1 MSAEARLVSLVV
13 LVALSLVAIC
23 TPIKSF
29 KSSFSPMLNEHNL
42 ERMKHGLGKLEL
54 DNDLCSYAQ
63 NHAESMSKRGRLVH
77 SSMSE
82 LAIASGNGNVAE
94 NIAWGQES
102 EVEAV
107 DAWMNSSGHRQNIL
121 GKRYTR
127 VGFGVKADDKG
138 RKYWCA
144 VFAG

>member
-1 MSAEARLVSLVV
+1 MSPETRAAVLVV
-13 LVALSLVAIC
+13 FMALGLVAIC
-23 TPIKSF
+23 APVKPF

-42 ERMKHGLGKLEL
+42 ERLKHGLGKLDL
-54 DNDLCSYAQ
+54 DNDLCLYAQ
-63 NHAESMSKRGRLVH
+63 NHAESMAKRGRLVH

-102 EVEAV
+102 EVEAF

-138 RKYWCA
+138 RNYWCA